1 MAINI
6 FKNKIKKTTT
16 NTSAKL
22 IEAFELFLDYK
33 NNNKDLLKFIN
44 NNEEFT
50 DGIGNKLL
58 YMDKQTKDFNVVSLS
73 KEPSLENKLPIMIR
87 DTKGSDYVLISP
99 KHTLNITKYL
109 SLSSD
114 NNIVNN
120 FVNELETLKN
130 QIIDI
135 KTNNDKEDDLTINIG
150 VYPLIKD
157 YLTEYNQEIINDN
170 RANKENIIDFM
181 KNIFQIMA
189 LANVKTIKQ
198 GTSDKYT
205 IDLNKLNQ
213 NQEIQYVYTNYYCIT
228 EAISND

>member
-6 FKNKIKKTTT
+6 FKNKITKTTT

-44 NNEEFT
+44 NNKKFT
-50 DGIGNKLL
+50 DGIGVKLL
-58 YMDKQTKDFNVVSLS
+58 YMDKKTKEFNVVSLS

-87 DTKGSDYVLISP
+87 DTNFSDYVLISP

-109 SLSSD
+109 SSSSD

-135 KTNNDKEDDLTINIG
+135 KTNNDKENDLTINIG

>member
-6 FKNKIKKTTT
+6 FKNKITKTTT

-44 NNEEFT
+44 NNKNFT
-50 DGIGNKLL
+50 DGIGAKLL
-58 YMDKQTKDFNVVSLS
+58 YMDKKTKEFNVVSLS

-87 DTKGSDYVLISP
+87 DTKFSDYVLISP
-99 KHTLNITKYL
+99 KHTLNIIKYL
-109 SLSSD
+109 SSSSD

-130 QIIDI
+130 QIIDV
-135 KTNNDKEDDLTINIG
+135 KTNNDKENDLTINIG

-170 RANKENIIDFM
+170 RANKENIVDFM

-198 GTSDKYT
+198 GTSNKDT
-205 IDLNKLNQ
+205 IDLDKLNQ